1 MYLGTVIAMPL
12 AGILAEYI
20 NWESIFYVFGRQ
32 LELYV
37 LFIFPPNFC
46 DDDHHFHHQDSWLS
60 SGVAF
65 GGGS

>member
-32 LELYV
+32 LKLHV
-37 LFIFPPNFC
+37 FIFPPNFC
-46 DDDHHFHHQDSWLS
+46 DDHHFHHQDSWLS
-60 SGVAF
+60 SGVVF
-65 GGGS
+65 GGGL

>member
-32 LELYV
+32 LKLQV
-37 LFIFPPNFC
+37 FIFPQFFC
-46 DDDHHFHHQDSWLS
+46 DDHHHFHHQDSWLS